1 MAAAPKPG
9 LVEKDSVGLQDLSP
23 DFDCKILEQIAR
35 SAQYA
40 TGASGAALVL
50 SDGNLMSCRACS
62 GELGPPVGT
71 RLNIESGFTATCVQ
85 TAGVVCCDD
94 TQTDSRVDGSS
105 CVDLGIRSIL
115 AVPVFNAHNVAGVLE
130 VLSHEPKRFTENHTI
145 ALQLLARLVET
156 LLYYPSR
163 VDVSLD
169 AKAVEINPPS
179 DHSGD
184 TTTGQ
189 AKFICL
195 SCRHPNPQGSQFCN
209 HCGVVLFS
217 FLGSQDMT
225 ADLSLPVAS
234 ESDADQGFKDI
245 CKIVSG
251 NTSTWNE
258 ISAKLLAD
266 QPSVAAQQQTRTV
279 ATEDAAKKTVEPV
292 RTTNDTAEGLNKA
305 PEPAGLKARLG
316 AVRRNLWL

>member
-1 MAAAPKPG
+1 MAAAAKPG
-9 LVEKDSVGLQDLSP
+9 LVRDSIGLHGSSP
-23 DFDCKILEQIAR
+23 NFDCKILEQIAR

-71 RLNIESGFTATCVQ
+71 RLNLESGFTATCVQ
-85 TAGVVCCDD
+85 TAAVVCCDD
-94 TQTDSRVDGSS
+94 TQTDSRLDGSS
-105 CVDLGIRSIL
+105 CVELGIRSIL
-115 AVPVFNAHNVAGVLE
+115 AVPVFNAQNVAGVLE
-130 VLSHEPKRFTENHTI
+130 VLSHEPKRFTEKHTI

-156 LLYYPSR
+156 LLSYESR
-163 VDVSLD
+163 VDVSLETKG
-169 AKAVEINPPS
+169 AEREPPS
-179 DHSGD
+179 DHSGNAAV
-184 TTTGQ
+184 GQ
-189 AKFICL
+189 AKFTCL

-234 ESDADQGFKDI
+234 ESEADQGFRDI

-251 NTSTWNE
+251 NTGTWKE

-266 QPSVAAQQQTRTV
+266 QPNVAAQQETPTV
-279 ATEDAAKKTVEPV
+279 ATEDAATKTVGPI
-292 RTTNDTAEGLNKA
+292 RTEDTVQGLTKT
-305 PEPAGLKARLG
+305 PEPTGLKARLG
-316 AVRRNLWL
+316 TVRRSLWL

>member
-1 MAAAPKPG
+1 MAAAAKPG
-9 LVEKDSVGLQDLSP
+9 LIRDSIGLHGWSP
-23 DFDCKILEQIAR
+23 DFDCKIFEQITR

-85 TAGVVCCDD
+85 TAAVVCCED

-105 CVDLGIRSIL
+105 CVELGIRSIL
-115 AVPVFNAHNVAGVLE
+115 AVPVFNAQNVVGVLE
-130 VLSHEPKRFTENHTI
+130 VLSHEPKRFTEKHTI

-156 LLYYPSR
+156 LLNYESR
-163 VDVSLD
+163 VDVSRD
-169 AKAVEINPPS
+169 AEGAEQELPS
-179 DHSGD
+179 DHSGNAAV
-184 TTTGQ
+184 GQ

-225 ADLSLPVAS
+225 ADLSLPVTS

-266 QPSVAAQQQTRTV
+266 QPNVAAEQKTRTV
-279 ATEDAAKKTVEPV
+279 ATEDAANKTVEPL
-292 RTTNDTAEGLNKA
+292 RTTEDTVQGLKKA
-305 PEPAGLKARLG
+305 PEPTGFKARLG
-316 AVRRNLWL
+316 TVRRSLWL